1 MNCLKINNKK
11 TFKLIYDS
19 LGSFFIKPEINK
31 FAIINQKAIKE
42 FMMSEK
48 FTRPSKD
55 EYFKEIVQVVAKRST
70 CNHAQVGAL
79 LVSPNGQLLST
90 GYNGAVSGMPHCT
103 DIGCTEDKY
112 GNCVATVHAEQN
124 AIAQAAKHGVSP
136 EGAIL
141 YTTLFPCL
149 ACLKLVVA
157 AGVKEIKYI
166 DEYHAKDPYE
176 ELLID
181 TLEIACEKI

>member
-1 MNCLKINNKK
+1 M
-11 TFKLIYDS
+11 T
-19 LGSFFIKPEINK
+19 
-31 FAIINQKAIKE
+31 
-42 FMMSEK
+42 EK
-48 FTRPSKD
+48 FIRPSKD

-90 GYNGAVSGMPHCT
+90 GYNGAVSGMPHCS

-112 GNCVATVHAEQN
+112 GHCVATVHAEQN

-136 EGAIL
+136 EVAIL

-181 TLEIACEKI
+181 TLEISCNKIWLDNLFQLVNHCQVNEQFMKIALFFVKIEGEVIIKWV